1 MSQIL
6 LKLARKF
13 SRKGAKTQRKA
24 SPDFALNPDLLKILT
39 LFASFAALRET
50 PLVFWFR
57 LVRVRK

>member
-24 SPDFALNPDLLKILT
+24 SPDFGLNPD
-39 LFASFAALRET
+39 S
-50 PLVFWFR
+50 
-57 LVRVRK
+57 